1 MEGKILTLDIQQVSK
16 FVMNNLMYITAGLG
30 VLVIIMYGI
39 IINLWMNLSYLK
51 KRYRKM
57 MTGVD
62 GANLERLLIGHIDEV
77 KQVVEENRR
86 IDAENQRIS
95 ALLQKALT
103 RVGVVRFRAFD
114 DMGSDL
120 SYAVALLD
128 AENNGVILSSIFGR
142 EDSRSYVKP
151 IQAGQSSYTLTE
163 EEKQALHQAMGQN
176 A

>member
-1 MEGKILTLDIQQVSK
+1 MDNKMLMDMLMTNLT
-16 FVMNNLMYITAGLG
+16 YIVGGLG
-30 VLVIIMYGI
+30 VLVIIMYVI
-39 IINLWMNLSYLK
+39 IINLYMNLSYLK

-57 MTGVD
+57 MAGAD
-62 GANLERLLIGHIDEV
+62 GANLERMLIGHIDET
-77 KQVVEENRR
+77 KAVVEENAR
-86 IDAENQRIS
+86 IKAENKQLA

-103 RVGVVRFRAFD
+103 RVGVVRFRAFE

-151 IQAGQSSYTLTE
+151 IEAGTSTYTLTE
-163 EEKQALHQAMGQN
+163 EEEEALHKAMQAVG
-176 A
+176 

>member
-1 MEGKILTLDIQQVSK
+1 MEGKILVLDIQQVSK

-77 KQVVEENRR
+77 KQVAEENRR

-95 ALLQKALT
+95 ALLQRAIT

-163 EEKQALHQAMGQN
+163 EEQQALHQAMGQN

>member
-1 MEGKILTLDIQQVSK
+1 MDIQEITK
-16 FVMNNLMYITAGLG
+16 FALNNIIPILAGLG
-30 VLVIIMYGI
+30 VVAVILLALL
-39 IINLWMNLSYLK
+39 INLYMKVSYMK

-62 GANLERLLIGHIDEV
+62 GANLERMLIGHLNEIQEV
-77 KQVVEENRR
+77 SEENAAIKR
-86 IDAENQRIS
+86 ENERLDG
-95 ALLQKALT
+95 LLQLAIT

-128 AENNGVILSSIFGR
+128 SYNDGVILTSIFGR

-151 IQAGQSSYTLTE
+151 VEKGQSTYQLMPE
-163 EEKQALHQAMGQN
+163 EQQALDEAMRKG
-176 A
+176 ASA

>member
-1 MEGKILTLDIQQVSK
+1 MDIQEITK
-16 FVMNNLMYITAGLG
+16 FALNNIIPILAGLG
-30 VLVIIMYGI
+30 GVVVILVALL
-39 IINLWMNLSYLK
+39 INLYMKVSYMK

-57 MTGVD
+57 MMTGAD
-62 GANLERLLIGHIDEV
+62 GANLERMLIGHLNEIQAVSDENAAI
-77 KQVVEENRR
+77 KRENERL
-86 IDAENQRIS
+86 DN
-95 ALLQKALT
+95 LLQLAIT

-128 AENNGVILSSIFGR
+128 SYNDGVILTSIFGR

-151 IQAGQSSYTLTE
+151 VEKGQSTYQLMPE
-163 EEKQALHQAMGQN
+163 EQQALDEAMRKGTT